1 MGKRQQSF
9 EKRPRDYYATI
20 DPDAVKP
27 LIPFIRGLKVA
38 EPCAGNGDLAMLLE
52 LDCFIKYESDIE
64 PQNGYVFKK
73 DALSLT
79 DFDLVECD
87 VIVTNPPFSWNLLQ
101 PLLDHLPNIK
111 PTWLLLPA
119 DVMHNKRMG
128 KYMEKCTEIVSVG
141 RLYWMDNKVK
151 GVDNFAWFLFSDDPL
166 RKPYTTFH
174 GRTDASNS

>member
-9 EKRPRDYYATI
+9 EKRPRDYYATV

-52 LDCFIKYESDIE
+52 PDCRVVWESDIE
-64 PQNGYVFKK
+64 PQNKHIYKR
-73 DALSLT
+73 DALGLDSI
-79 DFDLVECD
+79 DLSDTD

-101 PLLDHLPNIK
+101 PLLDHLPTLK

-128 KYMEKCTEIVSVG
+128 PYINKCTEIVSVG

-174 GRTDASNS
+174 GRT